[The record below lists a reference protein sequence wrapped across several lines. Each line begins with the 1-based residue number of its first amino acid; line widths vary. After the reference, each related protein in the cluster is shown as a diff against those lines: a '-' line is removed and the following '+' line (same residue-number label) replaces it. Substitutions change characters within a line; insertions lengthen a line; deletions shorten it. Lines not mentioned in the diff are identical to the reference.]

1 MKTIVALLN
10 CFEYDPEDVL
20 RRIEYL
26 YTAADGPDPQGKKVL
41 VKPNITSDSG
51 PDRPITTHP
60 VVVEA
65 VIKYLQARG
74 ATVLVGD
81 SPTID
86 TYKFT
91 GKNSGIRQAVE
102 NCGAEWVRFNRSSVT
117 RKVGHSTVKIT
128 SVIDDVDLIISLPK
142 LKTHE
147 LMMFTGAMKNIF
159 GFVPGFNKA
168 FQHARYPDK
177 SQMAEFF
184 VDLEEAI
191 KPHFHIMD
199 GIVAMEGPGPG
210 SGYPRKANVLL
221 ASVNPLALDI
231 IACKIIG
238 YDPEKIPINRIALN
252 RGLLLKSIDD
262 ITISGVEPESITI
275 HDFKRILSGKASG
288 IVFNYLQGKIP
299 FLRRFDR
306 RPVFR
311 SSLCINCAKCIT
323 ICPFKALSFDT
334 ESKNT
339 VLLDD
344 PKCIRCFC
352 CQEVCMERA
361 IEIKRKVL

>member
-1 MKTIVALLN
+1 MKSVVAIQN
-10 CFEYDPEDVL
+10 CYGYDTEDVL
-20 RRIEYL
+20 RHIEWL
-26 YTAADGPDPQGKKVL
+26 YTAADGPDPMGKKVL
-41 VKPNITSDSG
+41 LKPNISSDSD
-51 PDRPITTHP
+51 PVKPITTHP

-74 ATVLVGD
+74 ARVLVGD

-86 TYKFT
+86 TYRFT
-91 GKNSGIRQAVE
+91 GKNSGIRQVVE
-102 NCGAEWVRFNRSSVT
+102 SCGAEWVRFNGPSVT
-117 RKVGHSTVKIT
+117 RRVGNSSVKIT
-128 SVIDDVDLIISLPK
+128 SVIDAVDLIISLPK

-147 LMMFTGAMKNIF
+147 LMLFTGAMKNIF
-159 GFVPGFNKA
+159 GLVPAFNKA
-168 FQHARYPDK
+168 IQHARYPDM

-210 SGYPRKANVLL
+210 SGYPRKTNVLL

-238 YDPEKIPINRIALN
+238 YDPENIPVNRIALS
-252 RGLLLKSIDD
+252 RGRLLKSIDD
-262 ITISGVEPESITI
+262 IAIRGIEPESITI

-288 IVFNYLQGKIP
+288 IVFNYLKGKFP
-299 FLRRFDR
+299 VLRRFDR
-306 RPVFR
+306 RPVFQ
-311 SSLCINCAKCIT
+311 SDLCISCAKCIT

-361 IEIKRKVL
+361 IEIKRKIF